1 MACIEKISGKDF
13 FAAYKVNGASPID
26 NVNGVSYCAVP
37 FVFRI
42 DTSLGDATND
52 FTLPIPTGTTVL
64 MDVDWGDGT
73 LETITDSSVSSL
85 THTYSS
91 SNTYDISISGEFETK
106 FNKGNQT
113 HILKIIDVLQ
123 WGLTF
128 QGLSTMSFCANLSTI
143 SATDFPSS
151 ALVYNDLFKGCSSLN
166 ADLSFWDT
174 SLTISGFEEVFS
186 GATVFN
192 GDLSGWTVSSS
203 LREMFRNATSFNQD
217 LSAWDVSAATSFN
230 LMFWGASSMDI
241 NNVNGWI
248 YPAGIVSTALELFDN
263 RYLAGAYTDADIN
276 ELSNFV
282 LGLDVPGQSDNVGG
296 GSMIQGASIFEKPML
311 PQNLFP
317 AAEAANNNL
326 LSKGWTSVPVPFSPN
341 LQMVVDTSLGGN
353 TVSVGATID
362 AGNNFLIG
370 WGDGTWYK
378 GYAPQS
384 GSIPSHTYATSGQ
397 YTITVSIE
405 GSGFNFNI
413 GGNDIQQVFQVI
425 DTSAASKAGTVFE
438 FRNFTN
444 LTLIDDDSFLLYRT
458 TLVRLLWGA
467 TSFNQD
473 ISAWDVSGVTLFS
486 SLFYGATSFNQDIGS
501 WNVSNGTNL
510 QSMFLNAT
518 SFDQNLGAWTFK
530 NSASLVT
537 MLFSS
542 GISNA
547 NLANTIIGWNAEP
560 LQGTSVN
567 WNNFCPAT
575 LSESATV
582 GVDGYDGAAAKSAYD
597 NIVLPTGSGGLGWT
611 GNPLITWV
619 A

>member
-1 MACIEKISGKDF
+1 MACIERISGKDF

-26 NVNGVSYCAVP
+26 NVDGVSYCAVP

-52 FTLPIPTGTTVL
+52 FTLPIPTGTTVS
-64 MDVDWGDGT
+64 MDVNWGDGN

-123 WGLTF
+123 WGQTF
-128 QGLSTMSFCANLSTI
+128 QALCTMEGCANLSTI
-143 SATDFPSS
+143 SAVDYPSR
-151 ALVYNDLFKGCSSLN
+151 ALIYGFLFRGCSSLN

-174 SLTISGFEEVFS
+174 SLAIGSFQETFS
-186 GATVFN
+186 GATNFN
-192 GDLSGWTVSSS
+192 GSLSGWTVKGS
-203 LREMFRNATSFNQD
+203 LSEMFKDATSFNQD
-217 LSAWDVSAATSFN
+217 LSSWDVSNVTSFN

-248 YPAGIVSTALELFDN
+248 YPEGISTSATELFDN
-263 RYLAGAYTDADIN
+263 RYLPGAYTDADIN

-282 LGLDVPGQSDNVGG
+282 LGLDVSGQSDNVGA
-296 GSMIQGASIFEKPML
+296 SLMIRGVSQFQTPIL

-317 AAEAANNNL
+317 AAESANNNL
-326 LSKGWTSVPVPFSPN
+326 LSKGWAVPVPSSPN

-353 TVSVGATID
+353 TVSIGATIVG
-362 AGNNFLIG
+362 GNNFLIG

-378 GYAPQS
+378 GYGPES
-384 GSIPSHTYATSGQ
+384 NSIPSHTYATSGQ
-397 YTITVSIE
+397 YTITVSI
-405 GSGFNFNI
+405 GAIGFSFTVA
-413 GGNDIQQVFQVI
+413 GNDIQQVFQVTE
-425 DTSAASKAGTVFE
+425 TSAASNAGTFE

-458 TLVRLLWGA
+458 TLARFLQGA

-473 ISAWDVSGVTLFS
+473 ISGWDVSGVTLF
-486 SLFYGATSFNQDIGS
+486 FNMFKDATSFNQDISG
-501 WNVSNGTNL
+501 WDVSNGTNL
-510 QSMFLNAT
+510 SNMFNGAT
-518 SFDQNLGAWTFK
+518 AFDQNLGAWTFK
-530 NSASLVT
+530 DGANIDF
-537 MLFSS
+537 MLLSS

-547 NLANTIIGWNAEP
+547 NLANTIIGFNAEP
-560 LQGTSVN
+560 LQGTSVS
-567 WNNFCPAT
+567 WTNFCIAT

>member
-13 FAAYKVNGASPID
+13 FVAYKVNGASPID
-26 NVNGVSYCAVP
+26 NVNGVSNCALP

-64 MDVDWGDGT
+64 MNVDWGDGT

-106 FNKGNQT
+106 FNNGNQT
-113 HILKIIDVLQ
+113 HILKISDVLQ

-128 QGLSTMSFCANLSTI
+128 KGLSTMRGCANLSTI
-143 SATDFPSS
+143 SAADFPSL
-151 ALVYNDLFKGCSSLN
+151 ALDYSDLFQGCSSLN

-174 SLTISGFEEVFS
+174 SLSISGFQRVFS

-192 GDLSGWTVSSS
+192 GDLSGWTVEGS
-203 LREMFRNATSFNQD
+203 LQEMFRNATSFNQD

-230 LMFWGASSMDI
+230 AVFFGASSMDI

-248 YPAGIVSTALELFDN
+248 YPEGIQDTSLELFDN

-296 GSMIQGASIFEKPML
+296 NLMIVGANSFQIPIL

-326 LSKGWTSVPVPFSPN
+326 LSKGWTVPVPFSPN

-378 GYAPQS
+378 GYSAES
-384 GSIPSHTYATSGQ
+384 GSIPNHTYATSGQ

-405 GSGFNFNI
+405 GAGFNFNI

-425 DTSAASKAGTVFE
+425 DTSAASKAGTFFE
-438 FRNFTN
+438 FRSFTN

-458 TLVRLLWGA
+458 TLARFLQGA

-473 ISAWDVSGVTLFS
+473 ISAWDVSGVTLFFN
-486 SLFYGATSFNQDIGS
+486 LFFGATSFNQDIGS
-501 WNVSNGTNL
+501 WNVSNGTSL
-510 QSMFLNAT
+510 QSMFFNAT

-530 NSASLVT
+530 NSANLST
-537 MLFSS
+537 MFFQS

-560 LQGTSVN
+560 LQGTSVDWSN
-567 WNNFCPAT
+567 LCSAT

>member
-1 MACIEKISGKDF
+1 MACIERISGKDF
-13 FAAYKVNGASPID
+13 FAAYKVSGASPID
-26 NVNGVSYCAVP
+26 NVDGVSYCAVP

-64 MDVDWGDGT
+64 MDVNWGDGT

-85 THTYSS
+85 THTYSNS
-91 SNTYDISISGEFETK
+91 DTYDISIYGEFETR
-106 FNKGNQT
+106 FNNGNKT

-123 WGLTF
+123 WGEPF
-128 QGLSTMSFCANLSTI
+128 QGLCTMEGCANLSTI
-143 SATDFPSS
+143 SAVDYPSR
-151 ALVYNDLFKGCSSLN
+151 ALVYASLFKGCSSLN

-174 SLTISGFEEVFS
+174 SLAIGGFQETFS
-186 GATVFN
+186 GATNFN
-192 GDLSGWTVSSS
+192 GSLSGWTVKLS
-203 LREMFRNATSFNQD
+203 LREMFKDATSFNQD
-217 LSAWDVSAATSFN
+217 LSSWDVSNITSFST
-230 LMFWGASSMDI
+230 MFFGASSMDI

-248 YPAGIVSTALELFDN
+248 YPEGISTSLTELFDN
-263 RYLAGAYTDADIN
+263 RYLPGAYTDADIN
-276 ELSNFV
+276 ELSSFV
-282 LGLDVPGQSDNVGG
+282 QGIDVVGQSDNVGG
-296 GSMIQGASIFEKPML
+296 SQMIRGVSQFQTPII

-317 AAEAANNNL
+317 AAESANNNL
-326 LSKGWTSVPVPFSPN
+326 LSKGWSVPVPFSPN

-353 TVSVGATID
+353 TVSIGATING
-362 AGNNFLIG
+362 GNNFLIG

-378 GYAPQS
+378 GYAAES

-397 YTITVSIE
+397 YTITVSI
-405 GSGFNFNI
+405 GDTGFNLNL
-413 GGNDIQQVFQVI
+413 GGNDIQQVFQVTE
-425 DTSAASKAGTVFE
+425 TSAASNASAYFE

-458 TLVRLLWGA
+458 TLARFLQGA

-473 ISAWDVSGVTLFS
+473 ISGWDVSGVTLFFN
-486 SLFYGATSFNQDIGS
+486 LFSGATSFNQDISS

-510 QSMFLNAT
+510 SGMFANAT

-530 NSASLVT
+530 NSANLSA
-537 MLFSS
+537 MFFSS

-560 LQGTSVN
+560 LQGTSVS
-567 WNNFCPAT
+567 WSSFCSAT

-582 GVDGYDGAAAKSAYD
+582 GVDGYDGVAAKSAYD
-597 NIVLPTGSGGLGWT
+597 NLILATASGGLGWT